1 MFRNDSI
8 LLVEDDN
15 SLRFLLQDELES
27 EGYRVLAAAS
37 AEEAATV
44 LEQEAPAVII
54 SDLRLPG
61 ASGMSLL
68 SLGQRL
74 EPRPAMLIIT
84 AFGTVRQA
92 VDALKAGADE
102 FLTKPLDMD
111 HLLLSV
117 NRLLESRRMRGELAR
132 YRELMAEERFHGMI
146 MNSAAMHNLQEEIRR
161 IATASGPVLIL
172 GESGTGKELVARAI
186 HEESD
191 RREGPYLTVNCGGI
205 PSELMESEFFGH
217 TSGAFTGARSN
228 RAGLF
233 QQADGGTLLLDEL
246 GEMPLS
252 LQAKLLRVLQDGQ
265 VRPVGSDRE
274 HHVDIRI
281 LAATN
286 RDLTRAVE
294 EGAFREDLYFRLETF
309 AIHIPPLRERGD
321 DVLAL
326 ANHFLARFA
335 ARRNVRLRGFSDAA
349 VQRLRD
355 YSFPGNVRE
364 LENAVE
370 RAVTFCD
377 GDLIEPVHLPKRI
390 ADYTPGVDVPTAE
403 SVPSFPWLS
412 RSAPLMTME
421 ELQRRY
427 LDHVLEQTGGNKR
440 RAAQIL
446 GITRRTLYRWLEGGV
461 SRASGAATD
470 DT

>member
-1 MFRNDSI
+1 MADKHSI

-27 EGYRVLAAAS
+27 EGYQVFAAAS
-37 AEEAATV
+37 AEEAAAV
-44 LEQEAPAVII
+44 LEREVPAVII

-61 ASGMSLL
+61 AGGMSLL
-68 SLGQRL
+68 VLGQRL

-92 VDALKAGADE
+92 VDALKAGADD

-117 NRLLESRRMRGELAR
+117 NRLLENRRLRGELGR

-146 MNSAAMHNLQEEIRR
+146 MGSTAMRNLREQIRR

-186 HEESD
+186 HEESE
-191 RREGPYLTVNCGGI
+191 RRDGPYLTVNCGGI
-205 PSELMESEFFGH
+205 PGELMESEFFGH
-217 TSGAFTGARSN
+217 TQGAFTGARSS

-233 QQADGGTLLLDEL
+233 QQASGGTLLLDEL
-246 GEMPLS
+246 GEMPLP

-265 VRPVGSDRE
+265 VRPVGSDHE

-286 RDLTRAVE
+286 KDLARAVE

-309 AIHIPPLRERGD
+309 SLYIPPLRDRGD

-326 ANHFLARFA
+326 ANHFLVRFA
-335 ARRNVRLRGFSDAA
+335 ARRQVVLRGFSDTA
-349 VQRLRD
+349 VQKLRD
-355 YSFPGNVRE
+355 YPFPGNVRE

-377 GDLIEPVHLPKRI
+377 GELIEPAHLPKRI
-390 ADYTPGVDVPTAE
+390 AEHTAAGDEITAE
-403 SVPSFPWLS
+403 PAAALPWLS
-412 RSAPLMTME
+412 RTAPLMSME

-446 GITRRTLYRWLEGGV
+446 GITRRTLYRWLEGG
-461 SRASGAATD
+461 SGRAADVGGKG
-470 DT
+470 

>member
-1 MFRNDSI
+1 MFKDDSI

-37 AEEAATV
+37 AEEAVTI
-44 LEQEAPAVII
+44 LEQETPAVII

-92 VDALKAGADE
+92 VDALKAGADD

-117 NRLLESRRMRGELAR
+117 NRLLESRRLRGELAR

-146 MNSAAMHNLQEEIRR
+146 MSSAAMHNLQEEIRR

-191 RREGPYLTVNCGGI
+191 RRDGPYLTVNCGGI

-217 TSGAFTGARSN
+217 TSGAFTGARGS

-246 GEMPLS
+246 GEMPLP

-309 AIHIPPLRERGD
+309 AIHIPPLRDRGD

-335 ARRNVRLRGFSDAA
+335 ARRRVTLRGFSDTA

-377 GDLIEPVHLPKRI
+377 GELIEPAHLPKRI
-390 ADYTPGVDVPTAE
+390 AEYIPGVDEPTPE
-403 SVPSFPWLS
+403 NVPSFPWLS

-446 GITRRTLYRWLEGGV
+446 GITRRTLYRWLEGGG
-461 SRASGAATD
+461 SRAPASD
-470 DT
+470 DA

>member
-1 MFRNDSI
+1 MFKDDAI

-37 AEEAATV
+37 AEEAATL

-92 VDALKAGADE
+92 VDALKAGADD

-117 NRLLESRRMRGELAR
+117 NRLLESRRLRGELGR
-132 YRELMAEERFHGMI
+132 YRELMAEEKFHGMI
-146 MNSAAMHNLQEEIRR
+146 MGSAAMHNLREQIRR

-217 TSGAFTGARSN
+217 TSGAFTGARGS

-246 GEMPLS
+246 GEMPLP

-265 VRPVGSDRE
+265 VRPVGSDHE
-274 HHVDIRI
+274 HHVDLRI

-286 RDLTRAVE
+286 RDLARAVE

-309 AIHIPPLRERGD
+309 AIQIPPLRERGD
-321 DVLAL
+321 DILAL

-335 ARRNVRLRGFSDAA
+335 ARRNVTLRGFSDAA
-349 VQRLRD
+349 VQKLRD
-355 YSFPGNVRE
+355 YPFPGNVRE

-377 GDLIEPVHLPKRI
+377 GELIEPVHLPRRI
-390 ADYTPGVDVPTAE
+390 ADHAPGLDEPAADRV
-403 SVPSFPWLS
+403 SSFPWLS

-446 GITRRTLYRWLEGGV
+446 GITRRTLYRWLEGGA
-461 SRASGAATD
+461 SRSSGGEES
-470 DT
+470 

>member
-1 MFRNDSI
+1 MMKTDTI

-15 SLRFLLQDELES
+15 SLRQLLQDELES
-27 EGYRVLAAAS
+27 EGYPVIATAS
-37 AEEAATV
+37 AEEAAAV
-44 LEQEAPAVII
+44 LERELPVVVI

-61 ASGMSLL
+61 ADGMSLL
-68 SLGQRL
+68 PLVQRL
-74 EPRPAMLIIT
+74 DPRPAMLIIT

-92 VDALKAGADE
+92 VDALKAGADD
-102 FLTKPLDMD
+102 FMTKPLDMD

-117 NRLLESRRMRGELAR
+117 NRLLENRRLRSELGR
-132 YRELMAEERFHGMI
+132 YRELVAEDRFHGMI
-146 MNSAAMHNLQEEIRR
+146 IGSPSMRNLQQQVRR

-172 GESGTGKELVARAI
+172 GESGTGKELVSRAI

-191 RREGPYLTVNCGGI
+191 RRDGPYLTVNCGGI

-217 TSGAFTGARSN
+217 TQGAFTGARGS

-246 GEMPLS
+246 GEMPLA

-286 RDLTRAVE
+286 RDLARAVE
-294 EGAFREDLYFRLETF
+294 EGTFREDLYFRLETF
-309 AIHIPPLRERGD
+309 SIHIPPLRERGD
-321 DVLAL
+321 DILAL
-326 ANHFLARFA
+326 ANYFLARFA
-335 ARRNVRLRGFSDAA
+335 ARRSVSLRGFSDAA
-349 VQRLRD
+349 LQKLRE
-355 YSFPGNVRE
+355 YPFPGNVRE

-377 GDLIEPVHLPKRI
+377 GELIEPAHLPRRL
-390 ADYTPGVDVPTAE
+390 AEYAPGSDDSATE
-403 SVPSFPWLS
+403 TLSSFPWLS
-412 RSAPLMTME
+412 SAAPLMTME
-421 ELQRRY
+421 DLQRRY

-446 GITRRTLYRWLEGGV
+446 GITRRTLYRWLEGGNRTPG
-461 SRASGAATD
+461 SASEES
-470 DT
+470 